1 MKRRIRAPVSNA
13 LERNPSGASMKSVAS
28 YGKIPT
34 SGGTAATAAAAD
46 PVAMASSSN
55 SSKKTRPAPSADSTP
70 AATAITGTGGA
81 ALAMD
86 SSPAFASPPP
96 AVGHSQSFLE
106 SIFLHLAEA
115 REELEQLADSKHKTL
130 TSSSGESPGVKPPA
144 AAAVS
149 WSSGSTGAGEG
160 ATVAGDAVVGDAEEE
175 AIRVRLRRCLGLLQG
190 VIRGASGVM
199 SAAHAHRGMG
209 LPGEV
214 SVRVGPRGAGSAGLS
229 SASSALSAA
238 GEGVLPHPL
247 PNKYLLEVHPLETVG
262 SVRARLAAANG
273 TCVDNTRM
281 AANGKNIGTDG
292 WTCEEAGIGHKAVL
306 ITIVTPNHHKFGGA
320 EAQATRANEDAKRRR
335 ADPTRHEGDVIAMQ
349 DGLFDE
355 LFRLLECAHGLK
367 VRRKS
372 RLVGGGGCWDRC
384 GLDSNPLSFSFIF
397 LCDSMFFTGEPGDGG
412 VARTLVGC
420 LKRNPQ
426 AASSGGVRR

>member
-1 MKRRIRAPVSNA
+1 
-13 LERNPSGASMKSVAS
+13 MKSVAS

-34 SGGTAATAAAAD
+34 GGSRVTAVADATT
-46 PVAMASSSN
+46 MGTSSN
-55 SSKKTRPAPSADSTP
+55 SSSKKTRPAPSADSTP
-70 AATAITGTGGA
+70 AATAITGTA
-81 ALAMD
+81 SSTLAVD
-86 SSPAFASPPP
+86 SSPAFASPSP

-106 SIFLHLAEA
+106 SIFSHLAEA
-115 REELEQLADSKHKTL
+115 REELEQLADSKHKVL
-130 TSSSGESPGVKPPA
+130 TPSSGETLGVEPPAA

-149 WSSGSTGAGEG
+149 WGSGSTGAGES
-160 ATVAGDAVVGDAEEE
+160 ATVAGDAAVGDAEEE

-214 SVRVGPRGAGSAGLS
+214 SVRVGPRGAGGAGLS
-229 SASSALSAA
+229 SASSALSSA

-247 PNKYLLEVHPLETVG
+247 PNKYLLEVHPLETIG

-281 AANGKNIGTDG
+281 AANGKNIGTDA

-335 ADPTRHEGDVIAMQ
+335 ADPTMHEGDVIAMQ

-367 VRRKS
+367 VRKES
-372 RLVGGGGCWDRC
+372 RLVDRY
-384 GLDSNPLSFSFIF
+384 
-397 LCDSMFFTGEPGDGG
+397 
-412 VARTLVGC
+412 
-420 LKRNPQ
+420 
-426 AASSGGVRR
+426 SS